1 MQSFQLEPSNNL
13 DSHLDEHGPQ
23 QAVWLGLGALIS
35 SLMNCGANKSKRA
48 ATRDFFQK
56 AFSNTADLHRS
67 LKSRCFVPSL
77 GFGCAPWSVRCRCS
91 AGQSDARPLS
101 AIGHTR
107 NGRLVGRCDSG
118 QAGLGLRGLREH
130 KSGCPDQGRAKL
142 KKVRLR
148 RTLPKNLTGNRNVPG
163 APDGLYNPER
173 YNSSHGKSTT
183 TMTTILSRLYSI
195 QLLQNTTSAAP
206 LS

>member
-1 MQSFQLEPSNNL
+1 MSKVLMGVGAPKLTRIRESMKLTCNRDLNRFLMSMVL
-13 DSHLDEHGPQ
+13 SRLCGL
-23 QAVWLGLGALIS
+23 LGLGALYQQPYELQS
-35 SLMNCGANKSKRA
+35 QQEQES
-48 ATRDFFQK
+48 RDSFFQK

-91 AGQSDARPLS
+91 AGLSDARPLS

-163 APDGLYNPER
+163 APDGLYNPG
-173 YNSSHGKSTT
+173 YNTF
-183 TMTTILSRLYSI
+183 LPYRNLLCLRL
-195 QLLQNTTSAAP
+195 AP
-206 LS
+206 LA

>member
-1 MQSFQLEPSNNL
+1 MP
-13 DSHLDEHGPQ
+13 
-23 QAVWLGLGALIS
+23 
-35 SLMNCGANKSKRA
+35 
-48 ATRDFFQK
+48 T
-56 AFSNTADLHRS
+56 
-67 LKSRCFVPSL
+67 L

-91 AGQSDARPLS
+91 AGLSDAKPLS

-130 KSGCPDQGRAKL
+130 KSGWPDQGRATL

-163 APDGLYNPER
+163 APDGLYNPDCYYCHYYFVVAVIIIIVIIIVLHFICTEGMPGVR
-173 YNSSHGKSTT
+173 GRGRMVLK
-183 TMTTILSRLYSI
+183 
-195 QLLQNTTSAAP
+195 
-206 LS
+206 